1 MEDIQALIEAS
12 DYVDDM
18 QKYGYRNTFDEIS
31 FSRGRRN
38 YERLLNTLS
47 TLNLPNPETFKYS
60 KLTIQELQQYLL
72 DILTKILGPEYH
84 DQINKYNQMLKLE
97 PITNPFDATLE
108 TTYQNGIWVPLNF
121 HVSNKLS
128 SIEVVSIA
136 HEYIHGLLSKYTI
149 SGYNEVL
156 SNIHYKEFLSILV
169 EYITCYI
176 LSNLIPHDDLEYK
189 QRINRVQAEHLM
201 TLENIE
207 TRKLSTILNKLPK
220 SRPDIALYQKYVIYD
235 EHKTYGYII
244 SNIFS
249 YRLLNYYF
257 ADERTL
263 LNFIR
268 SIIAGEKSIA
278 DLIKYYDLSLS
289 KEDTIKPYNDL
300 IKGLTN
306 K

>member
-1 MEDIQALIEAS
+1 MEDLQALIEAS

-156 SNIHYKEFLSILV
+156 SNIHYKEFLSILI
-169 EYITCYI
+169 EYLTCYI
-176 LSNLIPHDDLEYK
+176 LKTSFPKDDLEYK
-189 QRINRVQAEHLM
+189 QRVNRVNAEHLM

-207 TRKLSTILNKLPK
+207 TRKLSTMLRNFP
-220 SRPDIALYQKYVIYD
+220 SGRPDIALYKNYVIFD

-244 SNIFS
+244 SNI
-249 YRLLNYYF
+249 YACRLLEFYLS
-257 ADERTL
+257 DEKNL
-263 LNFIR
+263 LTFIR
-268 SIIAGEKSIA
+268 NIIAGEKSIA

-289 KEDTIKPYNDL
+289 KEETIKPYTDL
-300 IKGLTN
+300 VKSLTH